1 MNRHLILVYGTLRR
15 DGSNA
20 IERRF
25 PGSRFVGR
33 AEVAGRLYDLGEYPA
48 LLQGDQ
54 ASLVVGE
61 VYEVDD
67 FTLRSLD
74 EFEAT
79 ADYVRRKAT
88 VNLGGDATHCWFYGP
103 EPESCEGKQ
112 SIESGDWIEYVR
124 RGEEVSSQ
132 SPKDRESE

>member
-15 DGSNA
+15 GGSNA
-20 IERRF
+20 IERLF

-48 LLQGDQ
+48 LLQGDPV
-54 ASLVVGE
+54 SLVIGE

-88 VNLGGDATHCWFYGP
+88 VNLGGSATPCWYYGP
-103 EPESCEGKQ
+103 VPESCEGKQ
-112 SIESGDWIEYVR
+112 SIDSGDWIEHVR
-124 RGEEVSSQ
+124 RGEQFSSQ
-132 SPKDRESE
+132 RPKDRARE